1 MHDQICMLFIF
12 ASNSSHLILWENVY
26 RYIHTFLLKIISEE
40 VLKNNILHR
49 GHSDEVWV
57 RVTEKSANLLSGRE
71 LNNSVIRD
79 FDDFGGKFN
88 NDINQMLK

>member
-1 MHDQICMLFIF
+1 MRL
-12 ASNSSHLILWENVY
+12 E
-26 RYIHTFLLKIISEE
+26 T
-40 VLKNNILHR
+40 
-49 GHSDEVWV
+49 
-57 RVTEKSANLLSGRE
+57 VTEKSTNLLSGRE